1 MTMALEG
8 IQVLDLTHA
17 LSGPYGTM
25 ILADLGAEVIKVE
38 PRVHGDKSRGTGPLV
53 NGVSTYF
60 FSINRGKKSITV
72 DLKTA
77 QGKAIIYSLVKGV
90 DIVTEN
96 FLPGTMDRLGLG
108 YERLREINPRLIYA
122 SVSGFGQ
129 TGPYATKPAL
139 DIIVQA
145 MGGLMSITG
154 EPEGPPLRTGV
165 SIGDIAAGMY
175 MAIGIL
181 AALHERNRSNQGQMI
196 DISMLDCQLA
206 LLENAFIRHL
216 NTGEIPGPIGSRHP
230 VVTPFGAF
238 RTKDSWLVLAMSGA
252 PGRWELLCATIGRT
266 DLMDDE
272 RFQTNISRNQHVQE
286 LEVIFTRALREKTT
300 AQWLEELEAIG
311 VPCAPIKSID
321 QVAVDPQVVSRRMI
335 TEVAVNDTTGM
346 RLIDTPIKMS
356 RTPAGVGMRAPNAG
370 EHTRAI
376 LTERLGFD
384 EEQLD
389 ELGEKGV
396 I

>member
-1 MTMALEG
+1 MALEG
-8 IQVLDLTHA
+8 IRVLDFTHA

-38 PRVHGDKSRGTGPLV
+38 PRTLGDKSRGTGPLV
-53 NGVSTYF
+53 NGISTYF

-72 DLKTA
+72 DLKKPE
-77 QGKAIIYSLVKGV
+77 GREIIYSLVKSV

-96 FLPGTMDRLGLG
+96 FLPGTMDRLGIG

-129 TGPYATKPAL
+129 TGPYANKPAL

-175 MAIGIL
+175 MSIAIL
-181 AALHERNRSNQGQMI
+181 AALHERNRSHQGQMI

-216 NTGEIPGPIGSRHP
+216 NTGEIPGRIGSRHP

-272 RFQTNISRNQHVQE
+272 RFQTNISRNKHVQE
-286 LEVIFTRALREKTT
+286 LEAIFAHELLKKTT
-300 AQWLEELEAIG
+300 AEWMKELEAIG

-321 QVAVDPQVVSRRMI
+321 QVAMDPQVVSRSMI
-335 TEVAVNDTTGM
+335 TEVSVDDASSM
-346 RLIDTPIKMS
+346 RIIDSPIKMS
-356 RTPAGVGMRAPNAG
+356 RTPAGVRERAPNVG
-370 EHTRAI
+370 EHTHAT
-376 LTERLGFD
+376 LAELLGLS
-384 EEQLD
+384 EEQLA
-389 ELGEKGV
+389 ELGEKG
-396 I
+396 II